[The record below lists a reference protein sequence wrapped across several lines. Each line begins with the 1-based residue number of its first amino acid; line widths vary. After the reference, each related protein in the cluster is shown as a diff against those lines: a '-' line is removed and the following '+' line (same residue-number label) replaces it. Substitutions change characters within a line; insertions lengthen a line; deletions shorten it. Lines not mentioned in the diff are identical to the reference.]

1 MGSNY
6 CRSCFSV
13 TELLL
18 LCTLYGIHWI
28 LQRHLNSKAQILH
41 SVAAVWVSP
50 ISYCSCSQEHNISKK
65 LVFFFFF
72 FLDLLGLFLSF
83 QVVFW
88 TVSTA
93 SMRAV
98 LWISVSGFLSFM
110 VVVLRYLNK
119 CLHSTSLLL
128 MSISCSV
135 SVILIVVTLLFF
147 VLISIPYIIA
157 VLPSFVIVFAHP
169 GPIPPIKS
177 TSSSKDRLPILLPP
191 TDSTPSKFSESFDIK
206 CSRKQL
212 KGCGNRRHHF
222 LTPAAIWNY
231 LLSVLPSS
239 ALLSTL

>member
-1 MGSNY
+1 MVSIEF
-6 CRSCFSV
+6 CRDIWIQRLKFFI
-13 TELLL
+13 LLL
-18 LCTLYGIHWI
+18 LFEFHPFHTVHALKNTIFLRSW
-28 LQRHLNSKAQILH
+28 S
-41 SVAAVWVSP
+41 
-50 ISYCSCSQEHNISKK
+50 
-65 LVFFFFF
+65 FFFFF

-119 CLHSTSLLL
+119 SLHSTSLLL

-222 LTPAAIWNY
+222 LTLAAIWNY